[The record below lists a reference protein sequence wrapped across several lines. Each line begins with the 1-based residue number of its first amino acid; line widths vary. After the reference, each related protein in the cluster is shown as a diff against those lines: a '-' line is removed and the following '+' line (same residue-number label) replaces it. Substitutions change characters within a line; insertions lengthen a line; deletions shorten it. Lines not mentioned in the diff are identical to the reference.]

1 MRAIWNSYSKSDMNR
16 RPRTRTGIFRS
27 FAKSTSSPAK
37 GSTTIRSS
45 FDVASRIMATRS
57 SWLNTT
63 PFSTRSATATVR
75 WSNMRSARCIRS
87 RCPFVTGSNVPANT
101 ARFMRLLFPR
111 ASRLPGAIER
121 DRGLGVRAFGGDLE
135 CGRRGRLRPLPVLV
149 YHESAPFGPGHSS
162 QAREP
167 EPARVPGVRRI
178 EEDQMKGSGDSGRQ
192 LGAGEVGLVHARAG
206 FESEPGQVFAQRE
219 RDRPAPLDKPRLAR
233 AAAQRLD
240 PERAGPGV
248 EVEHPRVRD
257 ATRTQHVE
265 DRFAG
270 AVRRRTD
277 AAGGDLDPPP
287 AQLAA

>member
-1 MRAIWNSYSKSDMNR
+1 MNR

-27 FAKSTSSPAK
+27 FAKSTRSPAK
-37 GSTTIRSS
+37 GSTPIRSS

-121 DRGLGVRAFGGDLE
+121 DRGLGVRAFGGDL
-135 CGRRGRLRPLPVLV
+135 
-149 YHESAPFGPGHSS
+149 
-162 QAREP
+162 
-167 EPARVPGVRRI
+167 
-178 EEDQMKGSGDSGRQ
+178 
-192 LGAGEVGLVHARAG
+192 
-206 FESEPGQVFAQRE
+206 
-219 RDRPAPLDKPRLAR
+219 DRPAPLDKPRLAR

-287 AQLAA
+287 AQLAAYDTDESHRSPDRSTSAAIRSATSSGVRPEVSTVAPAASAYAGPRRSRSERSRSST